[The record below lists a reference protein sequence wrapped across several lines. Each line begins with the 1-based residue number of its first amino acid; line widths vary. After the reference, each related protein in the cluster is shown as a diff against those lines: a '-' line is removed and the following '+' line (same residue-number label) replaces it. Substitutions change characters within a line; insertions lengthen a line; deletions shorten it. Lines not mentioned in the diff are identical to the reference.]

1 MSLKNP
7 SKWDAF
13 LFYSKQRIRLCK
25 VFYEILFQ
33 WIVVK
38 EPLKI
43 GKKQIEA
50 FRSLKDRSGQN
61 LGEK

>member
-1 MSLKNP
+1 MEAIL
-7 SKWDAF
+7 SKSF
-13 LFYSKQRIRLCK
+13 PILLPLLIVYKM
-25 VFYEILFQ
+25 FYEISSQ

>member
-1 MSLKNP
+1 M
-7 SKWDAF
+7 
-13 LFYSKQRIRLCK
+13 
-25 VFYEILFQ
+25 FYEISFQ